1 MRTQD
6 GMDWLGG
13 GDTTVANSFSRAADD
28 DFALEGNWDGYRPAG
43 VAIVRIE
50 VVNADVL
57 RWDRRVRRART
68 GSEGEDDDEADRVAA
83 GEDDRVECAPV
94 PPPVPTSELLP
105 WVSCRSDVTQ
115 QDRMVGDRCLGR
127 QR

>member
-28 DFALEGNWDGYRPAG
+28 DFALEGNWDGYRPTG
-43 VAIVRIE
+43 VAVVRIE

-57 RWDRRVRRART
+57 RWDRRVRRAH
-68 GSEGEDDDEADRVAA
+68 
-83 GEDDRVECAPV
+83 
-94 PPPVPTSELLP
+94 
-105 WVSCRSDVTQ
+105 
-115 QDRMVGDRCLGR
+115 R
-127 QR
+127 QRRRRRRRGRRRGGPSSCGRG